1 MVINKLKINGF
12 KNLEGLKPTVSC
24 NMLGENH
31 PLAHPR
37 RKAQPLQ
44 AQPWGRAQCHGLNLE
59 EEPDPHGLN
68 LGEKVNIYGF
78 NYILDP
84 TLRTLLGVNKIS

>member
-37 RKAQPLQ
+37 RRAQPL
-44 AQPWGRAQCHGLNLE
+44 
-59 EEPDPHGLN
+59 
-68 LGEKVNIYGF
+68 
-78 NYILDP
+78 
-84 TLRTLLGVNKIS
+84 